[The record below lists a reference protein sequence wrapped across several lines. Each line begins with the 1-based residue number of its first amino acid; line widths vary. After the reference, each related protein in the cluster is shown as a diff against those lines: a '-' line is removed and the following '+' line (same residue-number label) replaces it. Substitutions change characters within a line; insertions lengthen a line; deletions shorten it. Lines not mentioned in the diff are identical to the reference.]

1 MTEFGD
7 ALAGAINASK
17 NDITRFT
24 WKDSNGKSVLMIDM
38 KPEELQKA

>member
-24 WKDSNGKSVLMIDM
+24 WKDSNGKSTLMMDM
-38 KPEELQKA
+38 TPEELQKA